1 MKKLFKTILPLNFMP
16 DKINITL
23 GKNVQLIGF
32 EKLERAEL
40 DIVKKI
46 LLKYLKRIE
55 HEVAYTLL
63 KIRLKQHQKGKMF
76 SHELN
81 ADLIVGGRI
90 ISASLQYKNLY
101 NGFNLVMRK
110 LLSGIEGKV
119 KKKLPQRPIKKITR
133 RL

>member
-1 MKKLFKTILPLNFMP
+1 MP
-16 DKINITL
+16 DEINIVL

-46 LLKYLKRIE
+46 LLKYLGRME

-63 KIRLKQHQKGKMF
+63 KIRLKQHQKEKMF
-76 SHELN
+76 SHEFK
-81 ADLIVGGRI
+81 ADLIVRPGRVI
-90 ISASLQYKNLY
+90 TASLQYKNLY
-101 NGFNLVMRK
+101 NGLNIIMKK
-110 LLSGIEGKV
+110 LLAGVEHKI
-119 KKKLPQRPIKKITR
+119 KKKLPQHPIRKITR